1 MVQNVITFSHKA
13 NQNGDAMR
21 FDFSKEI
28 SQLNADGWT
37 VKQVASSVAPINGSS
52 CVSVTVLAEKSE

>member
-13 NQNGDAMR
+13 NQSGASMR

-28 SQLNADGWT
+28 SQLNEEGWT
-37 VKQVASSVAPINGSS
+37 VKQVDSSVAPINGST
-52 CVSVTVLAEKSE
+52 CVSITVLAEKSE